1 MSMTDPVADLL
12 TRIRNAAQR
21 GHATLTVPA
30 SGLKRSI
37 LQLMAREG
45 YICGFENVT
54 SEAGHPAL
62 RVDLKYV
69 DGSSVI
75 EGLRRISSPGLRQYV
90 GKGDVPWVQGGY
102 GIAILSTSRGLITD
116 REARRQGVGG
126 EVLCT
131 VW

>member
-45 YICGFENVT
+45 YICGFEAVT
-54 SEAGHPAL
+54 TEAGHPAL